1 MSAQELFEMTDYCRR
16 TGLAESTCGRRTVN
30 DSKLISRL
38 FELALGDETKASQ
51 QLAGGG

>member
-1 MSAQELFEMTDYCRR
+1 MSAQELFEMMDYCRR

-38 FELALGDETKASQ
+38 FELARPRRRNQSVAAASR
-51 QLAGGG
+51 